1 MRASTLKARSLCCLR
16 LGPQLAFSLWPEK
29 QPVHD
34 DREKENDL
42 GVVDRIRPGVG
53 EGKDPGGEQ

>member
-1 MRASTLKARSLCCLR
+1 M
-16 LGPQLAFSLWPEK
+16 AFLLWPEK

-34 DREKENDL
+34 DREKENAL